1 MINVMMRLL
10 ILISRIDCL
19 IIIHL
24 PSASANVG
32 SHVYLD
38 ILISYE
44 RMQES
49 VKVGLQFNI

>member
-10 ILISRIDCL
+10 ILISRIICL
-19 IIIHL
+19 IIIDL

-44 RMQES
+44 RLQES

>member
-10 ILISRIDCL
+10 ILISGIICL
-19 IIIHL
+19 IIINL